1 MRLFALVPVMPFYK
15 LTYFPLITYE
25 KLVEREMLFRKK
37 FFIMVKM

>member
-25 KLVEREMLFRKK
+25 KLVERKRFMMGRL
-37 FFIMVKM
+37 IT